1 VNVVS
6 KSGLKKLIKKH
17 PQAEPGLLAW
27 HKLARTAKWKNLE
40 DVRRDV
46 PSADM
51 VGSVLIF
58 NVLHNELR
66 LITVA
71 FFKAQRVYVK
81 ALLTHKEYDRKD
93 WMKWA

>member
-1 VNVVS
+1 MNVVS
-6 KSGLKKLIKKH
+6 KPGLKKLIKKH
-17 PQAEPGLLAW
+17 PQAEPGLLVW
-27 HKLARTAKWKNLE
+27 HKLARTAKWNNLE
-40 DVRRDV
+40 DVRRDF

-51 VGSVLIF
+51 AGSVLIF

-81 ALLTHKEYDRKD
+81 ALLTHKEYDRKE